1 MERGVT
7 AHVVPV
13 GVRNEDGRQYRQA
26 GRVRSQGLEGSFGGF
41 RPRTG
46 INTDQLSS
54 IVGNH
59 EIVFGEL
66 ETRER
71 IYAARHDLGDAPR
84 RKSVPGCD
92 LFRKRRD
99 QRNRPVKVPVA
110 TLPQIVLCL
119 DLFSV
124 YEGQL
129 SKIVENFSQPPC
141 VWRLVS
147 VRHAPGQL
155 VLRRLLLMEEA
166 WKLSMDDAG
175 NPVHHEQ
182 VPSGKLLGLFQYSD
196 RLFDVADSV

>member
-1 MERGVT
+1 I
-7 AHVVPV
+7 
-13 GVRNEDGRQYRQA
+13 VRHHK
-26 GRVRSQGLEGSFGGF
+26 
-41 RPRTG
+41 
-46 INTDQLSS
+46 I
-54 IVGNH
+54 I
-59 EIVFGEL
+59 FGEL
-66 ETRER
+66 ETRKR

-129 SKIVENFSQPPC
+129 SKVVENFSQPPC
-141 VWRLVS
+141 VWRLVGIC
-147 VRHAPGQL
+147 HAPGQL

-175 NPVHHEQ
+175 NPVHHEEL
-182 VPSGKLLGLFQYSD
+182 PYNNPMALRYSA
-196 RLFDVADSV
+196 F